1 MEGLSIEEKIALSD
15 VRFKKSKEMLSDA
28 VKSLKA
34 RMYLTSVN
42 RSYYTALHSARALLI
57 LKGID
62 PVRHDGVK
70 TMISL
75 HFIKTKILSPDII
88 KIFKNLLSL
97 RTDVDYGD
105 FEFINKD
112 DAVNALKQA
121 KLFLKQMETARKK
134 LIKEISSR

>member
-15 VRFKKSKEMLSDA
+15 VRRKKSKEMLSDA
-28 VKSLKA
+28 VSSLKA

-42 RSYYTALHSARALLI
+42 RSYYAALHSARALLI

-75 HFIKTKILSPDII
+75 HFIKTKILSQDII

-105 FEFINKD
+105 FEFINRD
-112 DAVNALKQA
+112 DAANALKQA
-121 KLFLKQMETARKK
+121 KLFLKQTETARKR